1 MTLTNKQA
9 ATERLQ
15 PACLCPGRSARL
27 VENYGSVRIACFAR
41 LRSISRWLST
51 DFPIDVRKRCS
62 LRLIVSTKSSTRFRS
77 GSGVERLAEYAG
89 RSRRPLFPAPE
100 SAHAQDAFVTV
111 DFAVSQPY
119 VCLSLVAEGEGIHR
133 EGDRDVVFHFH
144 GYDLVVHHVVVAAEH
159 ASAVIAVRN
168 CRSMTSS
175 SVAAFRDVEIRNPV
189 APVIVEVHCRVGAL
203 LFQRAV
209 DAPGRASLRGVFG
222 PEPSAGTR
230 TTIVCGSAPR

>member
-1 MTLTNKQA
+1 M
-9 ATERLQ
+9 
-15 PACLCPGRSARL
+15 
-27 VENYGSVRIACFAR
+27 
-41 LRSISRWLST
+41 
-51 DFPIDVRKRCS
+51 
-62 LRLIVSTKSSTRFRS
+62 
-77 GSGVERLAEYAG
+77 ERLAEYAG
-89 RSRRPLFPAPE
+89 EVVYLLFPAPE

-159 ASAVIAVRN
+159 ASAVIARAQLSEYDLVER
-168 CRSMTSS
+168 R
-175 SVAAFRDVEIRNPV
+175 AFRDVEIRNPV

-209 DAPGRASLRGVFG
+209 DAPGRASLRGVLG
-222 PEPSAGTR
+222 PEPAQGPER
-230 TTIVCGSAPR
+230 R